1 MCSQAEITKTTIL
14 TAPNIRTFAT
24 YLVFSRRAQ
33 SHIVKHFIILI
44 TPNLRTFAAY
54 DAFSGRDA
62 TANSGKHTAGDP
74 SRRAFTYFMLG
85 SAKFFYASLARLTVL
100 KFVHY
105 MNASADV
112 LALASIEVPI
122 GGIPEGGCIVVK

>member
-1 MCSQAEITKTTIL
+1 MHKLVHQTRAFHEFIEL
-14 TAPNIRTFAT
+14 TCPCI
-24 YLVFSRRAQ
+24 
-33 SHIVKHFIILI
+33 
-44 TPNLRTFAAY
+44 AAY
-54 DAFSGRDA
+54 DAYHGKNA
-62 TANSGKHTAGDP
+62 TANNGRHAAGDP

-112 LALASIEVPI
+112 LALASIEVPV